1 MSLTLDP
8 RSTAL
13 VLIDLQNGILA
24 SPLAPHDRD
33 TVTRNGLALAR
44 RFLDRKAPVA
54 LVNVDFA
61 EGYADLPQG
70 LTDHPPP
77 LPPGGFPAGWADLH
91 PEFDALAD
99 SLRVTKRHWGAFFGT
114 ELDLQLRRRGIGTI
128 VLGGVSTPIGVE
140 QTAREAWQN
149 NYSVVIAEDAC
160 AAAGPGGLEMHG
172 HSVSRLLPRVARVR
186 STEEILGSFN

>member
-13 VLIDLQNGILA
+13 VVIDLQNGILA

-33 TVTRNGLALAR
+33 NVTRNGLALAR
-44 RFLDRKAPVA
+44 RFLDHKMPVA

-61 EGYADLPQG
+61 EGYTDLPQG

-77 LPPGGFPAGWADLH
+77 LPPGGFPAGWADLQ
-91 PEFDALAD
+91 PEFDALPNT
-99 SLRVTKRHWGAFFGT
+99 LRVTKRHWGAFFGT
-114 ELDLQLRRRGIGTI
+114 ELDLQLRRRGISTI
-128 VLGGVSTPIGVE
+128 VLGGLTTAIGVE

-149 NYSVVIAEDAC
+149 NYNVVLVEDAS
-160 AAAGPGGLEMHG
+160 AAGGGDAQIHE
-172 HSVSRLLPRVARVR
+172 HSIKKILPRISRVR
-186 STEEILGSFN
+186 STADVLAALA